1 VAEALK
7 RGKPSSLAMLV
18 DAYLSTVHRD
28 SLATSCAV
36 ATLAVNDDALSLEIL
51 KTAAG
56 GLKSRLG

>member
-18 DAYLSTVHRD
+18 DAYLNTVHRD